1 MLEKMIGEHLAIKR
15 LPVKVIVALHEEFRC
30 DVDGGTKLVFEP
42 IMFREVDAVP
52 TPRRILVPDCGADDA
67 DGTFIDKF
75 TELSALPQNV
85 IVWFFVNGRHE
96 FRSDVFLKDDFSAF
110 GSPFRVCYFRV
121 FSTDNFL
128 RFVDDALSAE
138 DVWDEEVA
146 WDIPLRVI
154 SERVISFVCHVG
166 RREVQMGFFRS
177 TGKRGRFVHCIYPG
191 FGWARDWASI
201 TLDIKSVGW

>member
-1 MLEKMIGEHLAIKR
+1 MLGKRIRERLVLKR
-15 LPVKVIVALHEEFRC
+15 LPVQVIVALHGQFRR
-30 DVDGGTKLVFEP
+30 DADGGTKWLFER

-52 TPRRILVPDCGADDA
+52 TPRRILIPDCGADDA
-67 DGTFIDKF
+67 DGTFIDKSV
-75 TELSALPQNV
+75 ELSALPQNV
-85 IVWFFVNGRHE
+85 NGRHE
-96 FRSDVFLKDDFSAF
+96 FRPDVLLEDDFPSFSGAF
-110 GSPFRVCYFRV
+110 WVCPFRV
-121 FSTDNFL
+121 FSSDNFL
-128 RFVDDALSAE
+128 RFFDDELSAD

-146 WDIPLRVI
+146 RDVPLRVI
-154 SERVISFVCHVG
+154 SGRVISFACHVG